1 MIILNSRKNLIAE
14 VNAIKKY
21 TTSSDTLTVLVYN
34 LSLKNIFKATFYLL
48 CGYRILWYKHE
59 ITTYSEKRV
68 NNSILYSVVT
78 IMLERFMHKISSRIA
93 TGNKKNAEANNFFYC
108 PLLKIIDK
116 SAANSDRDIDVLY
129 FGRFDHR
136 RSHSLF
142 KQIEKL
148 SLSSLKKGGEQ
159 YINDSEKREIFLRS
173 KIVLNRYTKKISQS
187 GVTSEALSYGC
198 TVAVSEFDELHDKES
213 ENILFLKSKLT
224 DEECIEIIKNKLRQ
238 KISFDDKEVSK
249 LIGSQAFNKYW
260 TNFLNV

>member
-1 MIILNSRKNLIAE
+1 MIILNTRKNLVAE

-21 TTSSDTLTVLVYN
+21 NTSSDKRTVLVYN

-78 IMLERFMHKISSRIA
+78 IILERFMHKISSRIA

-108 PLLKIIDK
+108 PLLKTIDK

-136 RSHSLF
+136 RSYSLF
-142 KQIEKL
+142 KKIEES

-159 YINDSEKREIFLRS
+159 YVSDSEKREIFLRS
-173 KIVLNRYTKKISQS
+173 KIVLNRYTDKISQS

-198 TVAVSEFDELHDKES
+198 IVAVSEFDEFHNSES
-213 ENILFLKSKLT
+213 ENLLFLKSDLT
-224 DEECIEIIKNKLRQ
+224 NEECIEIIKKKLRQ
-238 KISFDDKEVSK
+238 KISFNNNEISK
-249 LIGSQAFNKYW
+249 LIGSHAFNKYW